1 MCSRLHGLDRVDDLL
16 VPYLVGSMTDR
27 LTPITIDRATLYC
40 GDSHDVLPLLEPDQF
55 TACVCDAPY
64 HLTQAS
70 RKGFPRKNN
79 PETPFG
85 RTRLG
90 SKGFM
95 GKTWDGGDV
104 AFQPKFWGEVLRV
117 LKPGVTLLAFG
128 GTRTFHR
135 LACAIE
141 DAGFELRDCLMWLY
155 GSGFPKSLDIS
166 KAIDKAAGTR
176 REVIGRRKHPTLK
189 DTNKLEEQANA
200 AHGRNVWAREWE
212 ITAPATEL
220 AQRWNGWGSALKPA
234 WEPIVMAMKPLD
246 GTFAENAQRHG
257 VAGLNIDGS
266 RIGVGD
272 GGQRDGEKT
281 ARKRYADRGATNF
294 APTPGPRG
302 GDARG
307 RWPAN
312 LLLDEQ
318 AAEQLDA
325 QTGIIKS
332 GLMKAGQQRKASK
345 GGGGYHGNMPV
356 TISHSTY
363 GDSGGA
369 SRFFYCPKAS
379 KRDRTCDGQVEN
391 NHPTVK
397 PRALMEYLCRLVT
410 PPDGGLILD
419 PFMGSGSTGIAAL
432 AAGNR
437 FVGIE
442 LEPESFEIARQRISL
457 TQTV

>member
-1 MCSRLHGLDRVDDLL
+1 MSD
-16 VPYLVGSMTDR
+16 T
-27 LTPITIDRATLYC
+27 LTPITTDRATLYR
-40 GDSHDVLPLLEPDQF
+40 GDSRDVLPLLEPDQF
-55 TACVCDAPY
+55 TACVCDPPY

-70 RKGFPRKNN
+70 RKGVPRSNN

-104 AFQPKFWGEVLRV
+104 AFQPQFWGEVLRV
-117 LKPGVTLLAFG
+117 LKPGAMLLAFG

-135 LACAIE
+135 LTCAIE
-141 DAGFELRDCLMWLY
+141 DAGFEVRDCLMWLY

-166 KAIDKAAGTR
+166 KALDKVAGAER
-176 REVIGRRKHPTLK
+176 SVIGRRKHPTLK

-200 AHGRNVWAREWE
+200 AHGDNVWAREWN
-212 ITAPATEL
+212 ITVPATEL
-220 AQRWNGWGSALKPA
+220 AKCWNGWGSSLKPA
-234 WEPIVMAMKPLD
+234 WEPIILAMKPLD
-246 GTFAENAQRHG
+246 GTFAENAHRHG

-266 RIGVGD
+266 RIGVGR
-272 GGQRDGEKT
+272 GGCRDGEKT
-281 ARKRYADRGATNF
+281 AEKRYANRGSTNF

-302 GDARG
+302 GDAKG

-312 LLLDEQ
+312 VLLDEQ
-318 AAEQLDA
+318 AGEMLDR
-325 QTGIIKS
+325 QSGITKS
-332 GLMKAGQQRKASK
+332 GAMRRQVGPYPGQNATGFLR
-345 GGGGYHGNMPV
+345 G
-356 TISHSTY
+356 HSGPHNQH

-369 SRFFYCPKAS
+369 SRFFYCAKAN
-379 KRDRTCDGQVEN
+379 RQDRTCDGRVEN

-397 PRALMEYLCRLVT
+397 PRSLMEYLCRLVT
-410 PPDGGLILD
+410 PPGGGSILD

-432 AAGNR
+432 ATGNR

-442 LEPESFEIARQRISL
+442 LEPESFEIGRRRIEIAAK
-457 TQTV
+457 TVYQPEKTHA